1 MIFEKAAGAVIFRKE
16 KDKIYYL
23 LLHYP
28 SSVKAMKDY
37 WGFCK
42 GHIEKEEQELKTA
55 KREIQEE
62 TGIKSMKFIKG
73 FKEQMKYFFKF
84 EKKSIFKIVSF
95 YLVETKTKEISISFE
110 HIGYKW
116 LSYKEALKQLTFENA
131 KQLLKKANSFIQKDM
146 VK

>member
-1 MIFEKAAGAVIFRKE
+1 MLFKKAAGAVIFRKE
-16 KDKIYYL
+16 KNKIYYL

-37 WGFCK
+37 WGFSK
-42 GHIEKEEQELKTA
+42 GYIEKGEQELETA

-73 FKEQMKYFFKF
+73 FKQQMRCFFKF
-84 EKKSIFKIVSF
+84 EQKSIFKIVSF
-95 YLVETKTKEISISFE
+95 YLVETKTKEIEISFE

-116 LSYKEALKQLTFENA
+116 LPYKEALKQLTFENA
-131 KQLLKKANSFIQKDM
+131 KEILRKANSFIQKDM
-146 VK
+146 VQ